1 MEAPEIW
8 RTTETGMAKRTV
20 SNTPE
25 DFNPRNL
32 DVIRADIESALKTV
46 AEQHGVT
53 FALGNTDY
61 TPGSFSVRLEAKR
74 DGGDKRDFEQYAA
87 SYGLRASDFG
97 ATFMY
102 RNAKYTISGINPG
115 AGTYPIV
122 TSREDGECIR
132 FREDLVREA
141 LKAGRTNG
149 N

>member
-1 MEAPEIW
+1 M
-8 RTTETGMAKRTV
+8 GKRTN
-20 SNTPE
+20 SSTHE
-25 DFNPRNL
+25 DFKPQHL
-32 DVIRADIESALKTV
+32 DAIRADILSALQGV
-46 AEQHGVT
+46 AERHSVT
-53 FALGNTDY
+53 FALGNTNY

-87 SYGLRASDFG
+87 SYGLQASDFG